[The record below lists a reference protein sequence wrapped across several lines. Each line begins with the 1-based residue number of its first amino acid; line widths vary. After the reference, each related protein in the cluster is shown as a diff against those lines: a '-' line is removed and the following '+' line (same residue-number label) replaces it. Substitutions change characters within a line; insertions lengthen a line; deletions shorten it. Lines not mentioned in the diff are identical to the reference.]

1 MIPKK
6 VKVAFEGVNR
16 LYTYFDDQHDLSPE
30 DVVYVEGKMWKK
42 PGQVREVSEANEFD
56 RDRYNRILKKIL
68 FEVHGT
74 YYS

>member
-42 PGQVREVSEANEFD
+42 PGQVREV
-56 RDRYNRILKKIL
+56 
-68 FEVHGT
+68 
-74 YYS
+74 

>member
-16 LYTYFDDQHDLSPE
+16 LYTYFDDQYDLAPE

-42 PGQVREVSEANEFD
+42 TRTGARGVKANEFD
-56 RDRYNRILKKIL
+56 RDRYNRILKKDYI
-68 FEVHGT
+68 
-74 YYS
+74 